1 MWKTLLRYGLT
12 LAALAAASL
21 LGLRLWDRYMYAPWT
36 RDARVRADV
45 IAVAPDVSGVVTD
58 VRVADNQPVRKGEVL
73 FLVDPSRYRI
83 AVERA
88 QAALAAARTDEALKT
103 SEARR
108 RAQLDATV
116 VSSESRQS
124 AQFGAETAHARV
136 RQLEAALAA
145 AELDLERTQVR
156 APADG
161 FVTNLGVFRG
171 SYATSGR
178 AMVAVVDRRSFRVEA
193 YFEETKMPAVR
204 PGLPVDVRLMS
215 GGRHLRGR
223 VEGLARAIAEP
234 EVEGILSNVNP
245 TFHWVRLA
253 QRVPVRIAL
262 EAVPDDVVLTA
273 GMTCTVRLEPGSAPG
288 SAPATRSPH
297 AAQAAPGLPTT
308 GRRQELRSASSRM
321 PTQTDAANQGVTA
334 TRQPRRWPR
343 T

>member
-1 MWKTLLRYGLT
+1 MWKTLLRFGIT

-45 IAVAPDVSGVVTD
+45 IAVAPDVSGIVTE
-58 VRVADNQPVRKGEVL
+58 VRVADDQPVRKGDLL
-73 FLVDPSRYRI
+73 FTVDPSRYRI

-88 QAALAAARTDEALKT
+88 RAALASAQTDEALKT

-108 RAQLDATV
+108 RAQLDETV
-116 VSSESRQS
+116 VSSENRQS
-124 AQFGAETAHARV
+124 AQFGAEGAHARV

-145 AELDLERTQVR
+145 AEVDLDRTRVL

-161 FVTNLGVFRG
+161 YVTNLNVFRG

-193 YFEETKMPAVR
+193 YFEETKLPAVR
-204 PGLPVDVRLMS
+204 PGLAVDVRLMS

-223 VEGLARAIAEP
+223 VEGLARAIAVP

-253 QRVPVRIAL
+253 QRVPVRIVL
-262 EAVPDDVVLTA
+262 DAVPEDVLLTA
-273 GMTCTVRLEPGSAPG
+273 GMTCTVRIEPGPAAGSGRARLAQDGQAPR
-288 SAPATRSPH
+288 PAKRQQADAH
-297 AAQAAPGLPTT
+297 A
-308 GRRQELRSASSRM
+308 
-321 PTQTDAANQGVTA
+321 D
-334 TRQPRRWPR
+334 
-343 T
+343 